1 MKKLL
6 LLLCL
11 LFLPVFMTAQS
22 REALLTPDGT
32 LFTIDTHVN
41 EPGSLSAAH
50 LVLRVQRGSEIVPEI
65 VPATLEEG
73 AHMQPA
79 IAYDADAKMLFV
91 FWLRYTGLTGSQL
104 MFACRDANGTWGDAR
119 VFGERFNPRDNLRV
133 TVTRKVTDDE
143 GHVSSGVSVHL
154 VWWEFDT
161 DDGSESARYA
171 MIPIENGQIV
181 GEPQRLVLDS
191 LVTKPSADDV
201 APEAID
207 TAVLKQPLLFSSPSQ
222 DSVLVV
228 FGELG
233 MNRLHQVRIKPIKTI
248 VSDGR
253 LRVPVGREEGNG
265 VGAPHFASASN
276 ARVEGLY
283 GNSDRIALYTRG
295 NDRLDYVIMKDGA
308 WSETRAITLDTEIT
322 SGAAV
327 DALRRLLNEH

>member
-11 LFLPVFMTAQS
+11 VLLPVLAAAQS

-50 LVLRVQRGSEIVPEI
+50 LVLRVQRGSEVVPEI
-65 VPATLEEG
+65 VPATLAEG

-79 IAYDADAKMLFV
+79 IAYDADAHMLFV
-91 FWLRYTGLTGSQL
+91 FWLRYSGLTSTEL
-104 MFACRDANGTWGDAR
+104 MFACRDANGTWSDAR
-119 VFGERFNPRDNLRV
+119 VFGQRFNPRDNLRV
-133 TVTRKVTDDE
+133 AVTRKVTDSE

-161 DDGSESARYA
+161 DDGSERARYA
-171 MIPIENGQIV
+171 MVPIENGAIV
-181 GEPQRLVLDS
+181 GDPQILGLDS
-191 LVTKPSADDV
+191 FVDASSHDV
-201 APEAID
+201 AHEAVD
-207 TAVLKQPLLFSSPSQ
+207 TAVLKQPLLFSSATQ

-233 MNRLHQVRIKPIKTI
+233 MNRLHQVRIKPIKTPI
-248 VSDGR
+248 GDGR
-253 LRVPVGREEGNG
+253 LRVPVGREEGG
-265 VGAPHFASASN
+265 SVGAPHFATASN
-276 ARVEGLY
+276 SRVEGLY
-283 GNSDRIALYTRG
+283 SNSARIALYTRG
-295 NDRLDYVIMKDGA
+295 ADRLDYVIMKDGE
-308 WSETRAITLDTEIT
+308 WSETRAIALDTEIT